1 MNNSGNKKNSK
12 FYKYHPK
19 AIDHFIKNSTVPVNG
34 KYSYKATKPYINTSE
49 WSDSLSYAPRVGTIV
64 EDTPFKY
71 NKNNNEK
78 LSLKEQ
84 EKLKEVKKYA
94 VLSKRAGYFQNFFYK
109 HKYSRM
115 SCILWI
121 TLEEHE
127 KAVKE
132 YENKY
137 SIFNNVLKK
146 PESVLDKL
154 KKLQEKYNKKSPK
167 RHDTCVAT
175 KSVTLSTR
183 RKSIIKK
190 GLS

>member
-19 AIDHFIKNSTVPVNG
+19 TIDHFYKTCTVPVRG
-34 KYSYKATKPYINTSE
+34 KYNYKASKPYINTSA

-64 EDTPFKY
+64 ENCPFKY
-71 NKNNNEK
+71 NGNNNKK
-78 LSLKEQ
+78 LSLEEQ
-84 EKLKEVKKYA
+84 EKLKEVKKY
-94 VLSKRAGYFQNFFYK
+94 VILSKRAGYYDG
-109 HKYSRM
+109 SRIA
-115 SCILWI
+115 CILWI

-167 RHDTCVAT
+167 RHDTSVAT